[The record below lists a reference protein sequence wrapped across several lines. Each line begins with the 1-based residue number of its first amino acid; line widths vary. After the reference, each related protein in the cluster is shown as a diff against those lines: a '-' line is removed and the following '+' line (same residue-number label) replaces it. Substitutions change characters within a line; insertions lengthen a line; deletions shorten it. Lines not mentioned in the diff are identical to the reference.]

1 MYRFNLEVVLN
12 YRKRIEEGLQME
24 LSGKQRELESAKQ
37 VFFALQRE
45 KGFYEEE
52 LVKREAREVNIHE
65 SILYRDYLKGMNKKI
80 KAQKEIVAQ
89 EKIAVDKKQE
99 ELLIATKKRKV
110 LEKVRERDR
119 EAFMDSLERKERI
132 FTDEMG
138 VRRYHKGVK
147 STFDSYSS

>member
-24 LSGKQRELESAKQ
+24 LSVTQRELESAKQ
-37 VFFALQRE
+37 VFFAYQRE
-45 KGFYEEE
+45 KGYYEEE

-65 SILYRDYLKGMNKKI
+65 SILYRDYLKGMNRKI
-80 KAQKEIVAQ
+80 KAQREIVA
-89 EKIAVDKKQE
+89 KVKTAVDKKQG

-110 LEKVRERDR
+110 LEKVKEKHMK
-119 EAFMDSLERKERI
+119 AFMDGLGRKERI

-138 VRRYHKGVK
+138 VRRYQR
-147 STFDSYSS
+147 SA

>member
-52 LVKREAREVNIHE
+52 LVKREARKVNIHE

-89 EKIAVDKKQE
+89 AKIAVDKKQE

-119 EAFMDSLERKERI
+119 EAFLDGLERKERI
-132 FTDEMG
+132 FTDEIG
-138 VRRYHKGVK
+138 VRRYRR
-147 STFDSYSS
+147 SA

>member
-1 MYRFNLEVVLN
+1 MYRFNLQVVLT

-24 LSGKQRELESAKQ
+24 LSRTQRELESAKQ

-80 KAQKEIVAQ
+80 KAQKESVAQ
-89 EKIAVDKKQE
+89 AKIAVDKKQE

-110 LEKVRERDR
+110 LEKVREKHMK
-119 EAFMDSLERKERI
+119 EFMDGLEHKERI

-138 VRRYHKGVK
+138 VRRYQKGVK
-147 STFDSYSS
+147 STVDSY

>member
-1 MYRFNLEVVLN
+1 MYRFNLEAVLN

-24 LSGKQRELESAKQ
+24 LSGTLRELESAKQ

-80 KAQKEIVAQ
+80 KAQKEIVAKV
-89 EKIAVDKKQE
+89 KIAVDKKQE

-110 LEKVRERDR
+110 LEKVREKHMK
-119 EAFMDSLERKERI
+119 EFMDDLERKERI
-132 FTDEMG
+132 FTDEISI
-138 VRRYHKGVK
+138 RRYQKGVK
-147 STFDSYSS
+147 STFDSY